1 MGHGEGEGG
10 GGRGVLEAPRN
21 LARWDH
27 WPKEGR
33 NRSEKEVVCRENGD
47 LRFGQAKRDIR
58 GRIEVGVDVSVRLT
72 ERSRN
77 SAEMLRLSQPAKVS
91 IIAYSPVFQGVQMV
105 MSYDDEFRRSIVT
118 RFCI

>member
-1 MGHGEGEGG
+1 MGYGEGEGG
-10 GGRGVLEAPRN
+10 KREESWRPHMS

-33 NRSEKEVVCRENGD
+33 NGSEKEVVCRENGD

-58 GRIEVGVDVSVRLT
+58 GRIEVGGDVSMRLT
-72 ERSRN
+72 ERRRN

-91 IIAYSPVFQGVQMV
+91 IIAYSPVSQVSCLPGCANGHVV
-105 MSYDDEFRRSIVT
+105 
-118 RFCI
+118 